1 MWRDARKK
9 PIAWEEITALIT
21 YDSEV
26 IVGTDSQPFS
36 SAHCVVT
43 ALVVLKDRAR
53 RFFYLEER
61 VPIERERSL
70 YERLLDETLR
80 SVEVAQ
86 SLRERHPGVH
96 ISVHLDVQNMNGA
109 SRSSRYCNSLSS
121 IVRGYGYMDVE
132 VKPDS
137 WVASSLAD
145 KFTKKPSYLRR
156 RSRSV

>member
-1 MWRDARKK
+1 MWRDARKR
-9 PIAWEEITALIT
+9 PITWEEITALIT

-43 ALVVLKDRAR
+43 AVVIMNENR

-61 VPIERERSL
+61 VPILRERSL

-80 SVEVAQ
+80 SIEVAQ
-86 SLRERHPGVH
+86 SLRDSHPSVH
-96 ISVHLDVQNMNGA
+96 ISVHLDVQNMNGSA
-109 SRSSRYCNSLSS
+109 RSSRYCNSLSS

-145 KFTKKPSYLRR
+145 KFTKKPSYLGR

>member
-9 PIAWEEITALIT
+9 PITWEEITALIT
-21 YDSEV
+21 YDSEI

-43 ALVVLKDRAR
+43 VVVIMNENR

-61 VPIERERSL
+61 VPILRERSL

-80 SVEVAQ
+80 SVDVAG
-86 SLRERHPGVH
+86 SVRETHPSVH
-96 ISVHLDVQNMNGA
+96 ISVHLDVQDADGS
-109 SRSSRYCNSLSS
+109 SRSSRYSSVLSS

-145 KFTKKPSYLRR
+145 KFTKKPSYLGR